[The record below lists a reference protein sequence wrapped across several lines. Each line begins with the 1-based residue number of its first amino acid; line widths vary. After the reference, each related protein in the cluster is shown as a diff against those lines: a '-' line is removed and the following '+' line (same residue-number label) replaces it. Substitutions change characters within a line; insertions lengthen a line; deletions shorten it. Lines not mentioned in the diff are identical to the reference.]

1 MVLRLLV
8 ASGAAFS
15 RRMRAIDKARVWLA
29 ALGKKRAEQ
38 GLRPIL
44 VLSSVL
50 LAASSALGVG
60 GICGEDAA
68 SRLSIRR
75 IYMRCGPET
84 SGAAW

>member
-1 MVLRLLV
+1 
-8 ASGAAFS
+8 
-15 RRMRAIDKARVWLA
+15 MRAIDKARVWLA

-44 VLSSVL
+44 LVLSSVL
-50 LAASSALGVG
+50 LAASSALGVF

-75 IYMRCGPET
+75 IYMRCVPET